1 VVIRPVSLV
10 TCCPPAPSGSHPLEA
25 LLLTL
30 AQLER
35 RSVAEAASP
44 ATVNPRRVT
53 RAEVSACLRN
63 GHLPNTEFCSCV
75 GPPYRDDFD
84 GSRQGCR

>member
-10 TCCPPAPSGSHPLEA
+10 TCWPAVPSGNHPLEA

-44 ATVNPRRVT
+44 ATVNPRRVM

-63 GHLPNTEFCSCV
+63 GHLPNTE
-75 GPPYRDDFD
+75 
-84 GSRQGCR
+84 